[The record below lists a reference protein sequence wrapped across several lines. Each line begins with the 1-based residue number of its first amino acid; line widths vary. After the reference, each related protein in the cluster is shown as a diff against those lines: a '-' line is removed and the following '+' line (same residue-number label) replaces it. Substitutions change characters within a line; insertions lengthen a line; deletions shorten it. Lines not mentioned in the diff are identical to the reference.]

1 MTKEEILR
9 VPVNF
14 LYVYSNPQF
23 EALVK
28 KYISSR
34 AAATIARKR
43 QNGVTVLKGAYSGTA
58 NLQKAYQEISDAIVE
73 QYGITPQE
81 MLQKLLNG
89 ETVAGKNWREGVFGI
104 GATKVT
110 AYKENPN
117 VLVDTDTGKLI
128 DSGAQTDDAFI
139 SGGTPI
145 YKNKGIGKNKTTYI
159 SGYSYEID
167 GKVYTTKRASDGKY
181 YAYSYG
187 DSEGMYSALGTEMKS
202 ADFSSVWENIETAV
216 PFLQKFIEWLASIF
230 NISIVK
236 QQDVTP
242 SQSEFVTND
251 NNNIEMSSV
260 IILGAVA
267 LGSYLLMKK

>member
-28 KYISSR
+28 KYISSS
-34 AAATIARKR
+34 AATTIARKR
-43 QNGVTVLKGAYSGTA
+43 QNGITILKSAYSGTS
-58 NLQKAYQEISDAIVE
+58 NLQKAYTDISNAIVN
-73 QYGITPQE
+73 QYGITPQV

-89 ETVAGKNWREGVFGI
+89 ETVAGKNWQEGVFGI
-104 GATKVT
+104 GETNVT

-117 VLVDTDTGKLI
+117 VLVDTDTGMLI
-128 DSGAQTDDAFI
+128 DSGADTDDAFLT
-139 SGGTPI
+139 GGTPI
-145 YKNKGIGKNKTTYI
+145 YKNKGVGKNKTTYI

-167 GKVYTTKRASDGKY
+167 GKVYTTKLAKDGKY

-187 DSEGMYSALGTEMKS
+187 NSEGMYSALGKQMES
-202 ADFSSVWENIETAV
+202 SDFSSVWENIETAV
-216 PFLQKFIEWLASIF
+216 PFLQKFIEWLASVF
-230 NISIVK
+230 NINIVR

-251 NNNIEMSSV
+251 SKIEMSSV
-260 IILGAVA
+260 AILGAVA
-267 LGSYLLMKK
+267 LGSYLLMKS